1 MDLPPKTDM
10 LDFMQLQGVS
20 QTPPTFSIALLG
32 FPAWLYSTKPLG
44 ETGSSITNSNKTYS

>member
-10 LDFMQLQGVS
+10 LDLMQLQGVS